1 MKNGKKVNYIEKLF
15 ENQKK
20 QSKMEKQAHIIL
32 CIYALFSF
40 FAVSFIKLYVRNQS
54 FELNATLDYLQGTL
68 PNFFAATGICSLIFF
83 YANSLNKTGTY
94 KCKLLYAAIFTF
106 VGLTGWEYIQYF
118 MGYPIDYHDI
128 LMSFTGCM
136 ITIGFVFILKRI
148 FRNETNNI

>member
-68 PNFFAATGICSLIFF
+68 PNFFAATGICSLIFI
-83 YANSLNKTGTY
+83 YGNLLSKIGSYNR
-94 KCKLLYAAIFTF
+94 KLLYAFVFTF
-106 VGLTGWEYIQYF
+106 VGLTSWEYIQYF
-118 MGYPIDYHDI
+118 MGYPVDYHDI

-136 ITIGFVFILKRI
+136 ITIGFVLILKR
-148 FRNETNNI
+148 FSRSETNKL